1 MYAQPAIKQNPIR
14 RNGATDIV
22 MRGVQ
27 KCTRGCSSLRS
38 RKRLSL
44 CCIKLDTA
52 TDPAKPSGA
61 IFTNVMQ
68 SMNNSLH
75 SIDCV

>member
-27 KCTRGCSSLRS
+27 KCTRGVFIVAAQKKAVVMLYQIRHGNRS
-38 RKRLSL
+38 CKGS
-44 CCIKLDTA
+44 D
-52 TDPAKPSGA
+52 G
-61 IFTNVMQ
+61 V
-68 SMNNSLH
+68 
-75 SIDCV
+75 